1 MKQQHEEAELEEL
14 AVETELAERREYGA
28 LHEAPIREKS
38 SRAPSET
45 APSQSAPGQTDL
57 VEPAADAEPQTHS
70 EPQTMAELLADAER
84 EFPKVRDGDVVDAR
98 VERVDADEILVDIGG
113 VTEGVI
119 PAREMGG
126 AAVAP
131 GEIVVATVIRSAGPD
146 GRAVLSLR
154 RARRERR
161 WREMQQKLES
171 GEVIEAPVIEVNR
184 GGLVVDVGMRGFIP
198 LSQLSSPDDVA
209 SQLGRRLY
217 VKVIEVNPQRDRL
230 ILSERIAQ
238 HEMRRRRKEA
248 AAREL
253 RVGDVLA
260 GRVTRVAPFG
270 LFVDVGVAE
279 GLVHRSE
286 LGWAKVASPSA
297 HHVGEEVRVVVT
309 SVDPERG
316 RISLSMK
323 QLQQDPWSRV
333 GTEFR
338 VGDELDAVITKL
350 MPFGAFARVDEGLEG
365 LIHISELA
373 PHRVTAPEQVV
384 SEGERRRVR
393 IVGIDSE
400 RRRLSL
406 SLRQVSGES
415 GENGNGRQTTSG
427 A

>member
-1 MKQQHEEAELEEL
+1 VKQQHEEAELEDRPLDADLEEQSVDAAL
-14 AVETELAERREYGA
+14 QEQSVDAVLEERGESATLQGS
-28 LHEAPIREKS
+28 PIENDVVE
-38 SRAPSET
+38 RAPG
-45 APSQSAPGQTDL
+45 A
-57 VEPAADAEPQTHS
+57 
-70 EPQTMAELLADAER
+70 EPQTMAELLADADR
-84 EFPKVRDGDVVDAR
+84 EFAKVRDGDVVEAR

-113 VTEGVI
+113 VTEGVV

-126 AAVAP
+126 AAVVP
-131 GEIVVATVIRSAGPD
+131 GEIVVATVMRSAGPD

-198 LSQLSSPDDVA
+198 LSQLSSPDEVA

-253 RVGDVLA
+253 NVGDVLT

-286 LGWAKVASPSA
+286 LGWAKVASPAA

-309 SVDPERG
+309 SVDPDRG

-323 QLQQDPWSRV
+323 QLQEDPWARV
-333 GTEFR
+333 GTELR

-350 MPFGAFARVDEGLEG
+350 MPFGAFARVREGLEG

-373 PHRVTAPEQVV
+373 PHRVTGPEQVV

-415 GENGNGRQTTSG
+415 ATNGNGRASTTSG